1 MITLSSEWDLVQ
13 FVTSMAAHRAGSPR
27 NSKTPDALCFV
38 EDLEQN
44 RDCLENPLDLVQS
57 QDLHTM
63 QSQDLSVGS
72 QQELPEQV
80 HLSGSSDLFHLGLL
94 DSQDALDR
102 LAARH
107 FIEYESDSEGGG
119 EEGEVIEACLRI
131 SLFSPKPT
139 RTVQESQSHR
149 EENPP
154 QVEIGCLIGEPPALS
169 PLTLLS
175 RKLGERLAA
184 EQREAC
190 TQTSQVALSR
200 RSPTTPSAK
209 SSPVSPTPTSS
220 PSVASSGLPSL
231 SPCTPAPGRPLPAPT
246 SAQSPETPPL
256 ESTSHE
262 VSSPEAV
269 PTSLETTRD
278 SYTTTSSSQE
288 EAGPRDSLQ
297 DIIFDEE
304 ETMKVRQRELERQ
317 QRELER
323 QEDCKECREKQRQ
336 RHCVRFNLDELEEQK
351 KKEKK
356 VNLCA
361 AFMISLQKLYVN
373 FKSKLEK

>member
-1 MITLSSEWDLVQ
+1 
-13 FVTSMAAHRAGSPR
+13 MAAHRVGSPR
-27 NSKTPDALCFV
+27 NSTSLDAPCFV

-44 RDCLENPLDLVQS
+44 RDCLENPLGLMQS

-63 QSQDLSVGS
+63 QSQDLSVDS
-72 QQELPEQV
+72 QQQLLDQV

-94 DSQDALDR
+94 DSQDVLDR

-119 EEGEVIEACLRI
+119 EEGEVVEACLRI
-131 SLFSPKPT
+131 SLFTPKTT
-139 RTVQESQSHR
+139 RTVLESQTHK
-149 EENPP
+149 EERSCEPP
-154 QVEIGCLIGEPPALS
+154 QVEIASLVGEQPALS

-175 RKLGERLAA
+175 RKLSERLAA

-190 TQTSQVALSR
+190 TQTSQVSLSR
-200 RSPTTPSAK
+200 RSPTSTSAK
-209 SSPVSPTPTSS
+209 SSPVSPSPPTSS

-269 PTSLETTRD
+269 STSLETTRD

-323 QEDCKECREKQRQ
+323 REDCKECREKQRQ
-336 RHCVRFNLDELEEQK
+336 RHCVRFNLDEMEEQKKK

-361 AFMISLQKLYVN
+361 AFVISLQKLIVK
-373 FKSKLEK
+373 FKSKLRK